1 MKQRYYHYTK
11 WEDFKHGMYDED
23 KENRPERVQKA
34 VELLTD
40 LENLYEQMTRVT
52 TEWKYATEQNLT
64 NANINHQAFL
74 GQTACSI
81 WAGVH
86 EDETR
91 EAWGVLTCE
100 QRYKANRVADRVF
113 KEWQARF
120 EKENET
126 QYQLSF
132 MES

>member
-1 MKQRYYHYTK
+1 MKQRYYHYTT

-23 KENRPERVQKA
+23 KENRHERVQKA

-52 TEWKYATEQNLT
+52 IQWKYATEQNLT

>member
-1 MKQRYYHYTK
+1 MKQRYYHYTA
-11 WEDFKHGMYDED
+11 WEDFKHGMYDEE

-40 LENLYEQMTRVT
+40 LESLYEQMTRVT
-52 TEWKYATEQNLT
+52 IEWKYATEQNLT